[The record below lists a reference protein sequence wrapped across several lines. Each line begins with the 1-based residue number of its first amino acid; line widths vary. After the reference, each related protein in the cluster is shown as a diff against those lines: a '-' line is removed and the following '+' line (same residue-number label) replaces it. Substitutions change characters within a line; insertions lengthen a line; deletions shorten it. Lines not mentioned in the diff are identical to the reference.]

1 LDNED
6 DTEEIEVHT
15 ERRIPRRE
23 RRRARFGTLA
33 MYIGFIFL
41 VAVMVI
47 LAALLL
53 MRWLSGLLER
63 DPRGIVKR

>member
-1 LDNED
+1 MDNED

-15 ERRIPRRE
+15 ERRIPRRA

-53 MRWLSGLLER
+53 MR
-63 DPRGIVKR
+63 